1 MDSIKQV
8 GYQAKQR
15 ELTED
20 ELDIIIHRL
29 IEVRGTTDNPMI
41 QLATPKVARAK
52 LLKMSQSDMVDVV
65 YSGDRFLGIVIYDA
79 GSQWYGSFRVLIEIL
94 VLCVDKELA
103 GFGRAA
109 ITILERRAEW
119 AGAKYI
125 LSGNSAM
132 NPKVTPMYTKKGF
145 KSYPVFYKEVLN
157 G

>member
-15 ELTED
+15 EMTDD

-29 IEVRGTTDNPMI
+29 IELMDITDNPMI
-41 QLATPKVARAK
+41 QRATPKVARAK

-65 YSGDRFLGIVIYDA
+65 YSGDRFLGIVVYDT
-79 GSQWYGSFRVLIEIL
+79 GSQWYSSFRVLIEIL
-94 VLCVDKELA
+94 VLCVNKELA

>member
-29 IEVRGTTDNPMI
+29 IELMDTTDNPMI

-52 LLKMSQSDMVDVV
+52 LLKMSQSYMVDVV
-65 YSGDRFLGIVIYDA
+65 YSGDRFLGIVVYDA
-79 GSQWYGSFRVLIEIL
+79 GSQWYSSFRVLIEIL

-125 LSGNSAM
+125 LSGNSTM

>member
-8 GYQAKQR
+8 GYQSKQR
-15 ELTED
+15 ELTDD

-29 IEVRGTTDNPMI
+29 IELRDTTDNPMI

-65 YSGDRFLGIVIYDA
+65 YSGDRFLGIVVYDA
-79 GSQWYGSFRVLIEIL
+79 GSQWYSSFRVLIEIL

-109 ITILERRAEW
+109 ITILARRAEW

>member
-15 ELTED
+15 ELTDD

-29 IEVRGTTDNPMI
+29 IELRDTTDNPMI

-65 YSGDRFLGIVIYDA
+65 YSGDRFLGIVVYDT
-79 GSQWYGSFRVLIEIL
+79 GSQWYSSFRVLIEIL

-109 ITILERRAEW
+109 ITILERRAKW

-125 LSGNSAM
+125 LSGNSTM

>member
-29 IEVRGTTDNPMI
+29 IELRDTTDNPMI

-65 YSGDRFLGIVIYDA
+65 YSGDRFLGIVVYDT
-79 GSQWYGSFRVLIEIL
+79 GSQWYSSFRVLIEIL

>member
-1 MDSIKQV
+1 MDTIKQV

-65 YSGDRFLGIVIYDA
+65 YSGDRFLGIVVYDA

-125 LSGNSAM
+125 LSGNSTM

>member
-65 YSGDRFLGIVIYDA
+65 YSGDRFLGIVVYDA

>member
-8 GYQAKQR
+8 GYQSKQR

-119 AGAKYI
+119 ADAKYI
-125 LSGNSAM
+125 LSGNSTM

>member
-1 MDSIKQV
+1 MESIKQV
-8 GYQAKQR
+8 GYQSKQR
-15 ELTED
+15 ELTDD

-29 IEVRGTTDNPMI
+29 IELRDTTDNPMI
-41 QLATPKVARAK
+41 QLATPKVARAN
-52 LLKMSQSDMVDVV
+52 LLKMSQSYMVDVV
-65 YSGDRFLGIVIYDA
+65 YSGDRFLGIVVYDA
-79 GSQWYGSFRVLIEIL
+79 GSQWYSSFRVLIEIL

-125 LSGNSAM
+125 MSGNSAM

>member
-8 GYQAKQR
+8 GYQSKQR
-15 ELTED
+15 ELTDD

-29 IEVRGTTDNPMI
+29 IELRDTTDNPMI
-41 QLATPKVARAK
+41 QLATPKEARAN

-125 LSGNSAM
+125 LSGNSTM

>member
-8 GYQAKQR
+8 GYQSKQR
-15 ELTED
+15 ELTDD

-29 IEVRGTTDNPMI
+29 IELRDTTDNPMI
-41 QLATPKVARAK
+41 QLATPKVARAS
-52 LLKMSQSDMVDVV
+52 LLKMSQSYMVDVV
-65 YSGDRFLGIVIYDA
+65 YSGDRFLGIVVYDA
-79 GSQWYGSFRVLIEIL
+79 GSQWYSSFRVLIEIL

-125 LSGNSAM
+125 MSGNSAM

>member
-1 MDSIKQV
+1 MDTIKQV
-8 GYQAKQR
+8 GYQSKQR
-15 ELTED
+15 ELTDD
-20 ELDIIIHRL
+20 ELDIIIHRF
-29 IEVRGTTDNPMI
+29 IELRDTTDNPMI
-41 QLATPKVARAK
+41 KLATPKVARAK

-65 YSGDRFLGIVIYDA
+65 YSGDRFLGIVVYDA

-125 LSGNSAM
+125 LSGNSTM

>member
-1 MDSIKQV
+1 MDTIKQV

>member
-15 ELTED
+15 ELTGD

-29 IEVRGTTDNPMI
+29 IELRDTTDNPMI
-41 QLATPKVARAK
+41 QLATPKVARAE

-65 YSGDRFLGIVIYDA
+65 YSGDRFLGIVVYDA

>member
-29 IEVRGTTDNPMI
+29 IELRDTTDNPII
-41 QLATPKVARAK
+41 QLATPKEARAN

>member
-1 MDSIKQV
+1 MESIKQV
-8 GYQAKQR
+8 GYQSKQR

-29 IEVRGTTDNPMI
+29 IEVRNTTDNPMI

-65 YSGDRFLGIVIYDA
+65 YSGDRFLGIVIYDT
-79 GSQWYGSFRVLIEIL
+79 GIQWYSSFRVLIEIL

>member
-15 ELTED
+15 ELTDD

-65 YSGDRFLGIVIYDA
+65 YSGDRFLGIVVYDA

>member
-1 MDSIKQV
+1 MDTIKQV

-29 IEVRGTTDNPMI
+29 IELRDTTDNPMI
-41 QLATPKVARAK
+41 QLATTKVARAK

-65 YSGDRFLGIVIYDA
+65 YSGDRFLGIVIYDT
-79 GSQWYGSFRVLIEIL
+79 GSQWYGSFRVLIEIS

>member
-65 YSGDRFLGIVIYDA
+65 YSGDRFLGIVVYDA
-79 GSQWYGSFRVLIEIL
+79 GSQWYSSFRVLIEIL

-125 LSGNSAM
+125 LSGNSTM

>member
-29 IEVRGTTDNPMI
+29 IELRDTTDNPMI

-65 YSGDRFLGIVIYDA
+65 YSGDRFLGIVVYDA

-125 LSGNSAM
+125 LSGNSTM

>member
-1 MDSIKQV
+1 MDTIKQV
-8 GYQAKQR
+8 GYQSKQR
-15 ELTED
+15 ELTDD

-29 IEVRGTTDNPMI
+29 IELMDTTDNPMI
-41 QLATPKVARAK
+41 QRATPKVARAK

-65 YSGDRFLGIVIYDA
+65 YSGDRFLGIVVYDT
-79 GSQWYGSFRVLIEIL
+79 GSQWYSSFRVLIEIL

>member
-29 IEVRGTTDNPMI
+29 IELMDTTDNPMI

-65 YSGDRFLGIVIYDA
+65 YSGDRFLGIVVYDA
-79 GSQWYGSFRVLIEIL
+79 GSQWYSSFRVLIEIL

-125 LSGNSAM
+125 MSGNSAM

>member
-8 GYQAKQR
+8 GYQSKQR
-15 ELTED
+15 ELTDD

-29 IEVRGTTDNPMI
+29 IELRDTTDNPMI

-52 LLKMSQSDMVDVV
+52 LLKMSQSYMVDVV
-65 YSGDRFLGIVIYDA
+65 YSGDRFLGIVVYDA
-79 GSQWYGSFRVLIEIL
+79 GSQWYSSFRVLIEIL

-125 LSGNSAM
+125 LSGNSTM

>member
-8 GYQAKQR
+8 GYQAEQR

-29 IEVRGTTDNPMI
+29 IELRDTTDNPMI
-41 QLATPKVARAK
+41 QLATPKEARAN

>member
-29 IEVRGTTDNPMI
+29 IELRDTTDNPMI

-125 LSGNSAM
+125 LSGNSTM

>member
-8 GYQAKQR
+8 GYQSKQR
-15 ELTED
+15 ELTDD

-29 IEVRGTTDNPMI
+29 IELMGTTDNPMI

-65 YSGDRFLGIVIYDA
+65 YSGDRFLGIVVYDA
-79 GSQWYGSFRVLIEIL
+79 GSQWYSSFRVLIEIL

>member
-8 GYQAKQR
+8 GYQSKQR

-29 IEVRGTTDNPMI
+29 IELRDTTDNTMI
-41 QLATPKVARAK
+41 QLATPKEARAN
-52 LLKMSQSDMVDVV
+52 LLKMSQSYMVDVV
-65 YSGDRFLGIVIYDA
+65 YSGDRFLGIVVYDA

>member
-8 GYQAKQR
+8 GYQSKQR
-15 ELTED
+15 ELTDD
-20 ELDIIIHRL
+20 ELDIIIHRF
-29 IEVRGTTDNPMI
+29 IELRDTTDNPMI

-65 YSGDRFLGIVIYDA
+65 YSGDRFLGIVVYDA

-125 LSGNSAM
+125 LSGNSTM

>member
-8 GYQAKQR
+8 GYQSKQR
-15 ELTED
+15 ELTDD

-29 IEVRGTTDNPMI
+29 IELMDTTDNPMI

>member
-15 ELTED
+15 ELAED

-29 IEVRGTTDNPMI
+29 IELRDTTDNPMI

-65 YSGDRFLGIVIYDA
+65 YSGDRFLGIVVYDA
-79 GSQWYGSFRVLIEIL
+79 GSQWYSSFRVLIEIL

>member
-1 MDSIKQV
+1 MDTIKQV
-8 GYQAKQR
+8 GYQSKQR

-29 IEVRGTTDNPMI
+29 IELMDTTDNPMI

-65 YSGDRFLGIVIYDA
+65 YSGDRFLGIVVYDA

>member
-8 GYQAKQR
+8 GYQSKQR
-15 ELTED
+15 ELTDD

-29 IEVRGTTDNPMI
+29 IELRDTTDNPMI

-52 LLKMSQSDMVDVV
+52 LLKMSQSYMVDVV
-65 YSGDRFLGIVIYDA
+65 YSGDRFLGIVVYDV
-79 GSQWYGSFRVLIEIL
+79 GSQWYSSFRVLIEIL

-109 ITILERRAEW
+109 ITILEGRAEW

-125 LSGNSAM
+125 LSGNSTM

>member
-8 GYQAKQR
+8 GYQSKQR
-15 ELTED
+15 ELTDD

-29 IEVRGTTDNPMI
+29 IELMDTTDNPMI

-125 LSGNSAM
+125 LSGNSTM

>member
-29 IEVRGTTDNPMI
+29 IELRDTTDNPMI
-41 QLATPKVARAK
+41 QLATPKEARAN

-125 LSGNSAM
+125 LSGNSTM

>member
-1 MDSIKQV
+1 MDTIKQV
-8 GYQAKQR
+8 GYQSKQR
-15 ELTED
+15 ELTDD

-29 IEVRGTTDNPMI
+29 IELMDTTDNPMI
-41 QLATPKVARAK
+41 QRATPKVARAK

-65 YSGDRFLGIVIYDA
+65 YSGDRFLGIVVYDA

-109 ITILERRAEW
+109 ITILERRAKW

-125 LSGNSAM
+125 LSGNSTM

>member
-8 GYQAKQR
+8 GYQSKQR
-15 ELTED
+15 ELTDD

-29 IEVRGTTDNPMI
+29 IELRDTTDNPMI

-65 YSGDRFLGIVIYDA
+65 YSGDRFLGIVVYDT
-79 GSQWYGSFRVLIEIL
+79 GSQWYSSFRVLIEIL

>member
-29 IEVRGTTDNPMI
+29 IELRDTTDNPMI

-65 YSGDRFLGIVIYDA
+65 YSGDRFLGIVVYDT
-79 GSQWYGSFRVLIEIL
+79 GSQWYSSFRVLIEIL

-125 LSGNSAM
+125 LSGNSTM

>member
-29 IEVRGTTDNPMI
+29 IELRDTTDNPMI
-41 QLATPKVARAK
+41 QLATPKEARAN

>member
-65 YSGDRFLGIVIYDA
+65 YSGDRFLGIVVYDA

-125 LSGNSAM
+125 LSGNSTM

>member
-8 GYQAKQR
+8 GYQSKQR
-15 ELTED
+15 ELTDD

-29 IEVRGTTDNPMI
+29 IELRDTTDNPMI

-65 YSGDRFLGIVIYDA
+65 YSGDRFLGIVVYDA
-79 GSQWYGSFRVLIEIL
+79 GSQWYSSFRVLIEIL